1 MVNYCQQTLKAGSI
15 PARKI
20 NRCNYC
26 SAAGFMSLNKADN
39 SYKAGKENLRLEFC
53 SSLMENHLPRTLVQ
67 VLKNRLVESI
77 SWRGAS
83 SRKGAISVE
92 TQWSGQMFY
101 GVSLCRDK
109 CCINYDDSSSTK
121 GGVIV
126 IKYINSTIYRSC
138 AEWDVLK
145 RYVCSNACHVVPF
158 TNKTYILAKSKD
170 KDFSKDKYFKKY
182 FKSKSVCDHEFTNSL
197 LSCNMGT

>member
-1 MVNYCQQTLKAGSI
+1 
-15 PARKI
+15 
-20 NRCNYC
+20 
-26 SAAGFMSLNKADN
+26 MSSNKANN
-39 SYKAGKENLRLEFC
+39 SYKAGKENLRLEFY

-126 IKYINSTIYRSC
+126 IKYINSTICRSC

-145 RYVCSNACHVVPF
+145 KYVCSNACHVVPF
-158 TNKTYILAKSKD
+158 TNKTYILTKSKD

>member
-39 SYKAGKENLRLEFC
+39 SYKAGKENLRLEFY

-67 VLKNRLVESI
+67 VLENRLVESI

-92 TQWSGQMFY
+92 TQWSG
-101 GVSLCRDK
+101 
-109 CCINYDDSSSTK
+109 
-121 GGVIV
+121 
-126 IKYINSTIYRSC
+126 
-138 AEWDVLK
+138 
-145 RYVCSNACHVVPF
+145 
-158 TNKTYILAKSKD
+158 
-170 KDFSKDKYFKKY
+170 
-182 FKSKSVCDHEFTNSL
+182 
-197 LSCNMGT
+197 

>member
-1 MVNYCQQTLKAGSI
+1 LWRVLAG
-15 PARKI
+15 
-20 NRCNYC
+20 
-26 SAAGFMSLNKADN
+26 AG
-39 SYKAGKENLRLEFC
+39 
-53 SSLMENHLPRTLVQ
+53 HP
-67 VLKNRLVESI
+67 VE
-77 SWRGAS
+77 R
-83 SRKGAISVE
+83 GAISVE

-145 RYVCSNACHVVPF
+145 KYVCSNACHVVPF

-170 KDFSKDKYFKKY
+170 KDFSKDKYFKKI
-182 FKSKSVCDHEFTNSL
+182 F
-197 LSCNMGT
+197 

>member
-1 MVNYCQQTLKAGSI
+1 
-15 PARKI
+15 
-20 NRCNYC
+20 
-26 SAAGFMSLNKADN
+26 MSLNKVDN
-39 SYKAGKENLRLEFC
+39 SYKAGKEKLRLEFC

-67 VLKNRLVESI
+67 VLENRLVESI

-83 SRKGAISVE
+83 SKEGAISVE
-92 TQWSGQMFY
+92 TQWNGQMFY

-158 TNKTYILAKSKD
+158 TNKNILCVRQG
-170 KDFSKDKYFKKY
+170 F
-182 FKSKSVCDHEFTNSL
+182 
-197 LSCNMGT
+197 